1 MVLDVFFFGGVP
13 SNLWGIPNTWMVFF
27 GHLPTGISWDQNR
40 GDFLVGFSNE
50 ILGNKQKGFQQ
61 EKWWYNGIYGGDF
74 LGNYNVDIENDL
86 SNWWAMVREKWVV
99 I

>member
-1 MVLDVFFFGGVP
+1 MGY
-13 SNLWGIPNTWMVFF
+13 
-27 GHLPTGISWDQNR
+27 TG
-40 GDFLVGFSNE
+40 E
-50 ILGNKQKGFQQ
+50 I
-61 EKWWYNGIYGGDF
+61 F